1 MLCIIQKKAVTLQ
14 SFCKRKQ
21 RSYNKMKYNYEYE
34 IKYQE
39 VDGEKKLRLFN
50 LENYLLEVAGT
61 VADDLGFGIAALHP
75 RGLTWILTRLSVEM
89 YELPTHCQQVRFET
103 WIESNSHMLSTR
115 DFRIYAKPSEFSHQ
129 PSDEWIL
136 IGQCKSV
143 WAVLDLEKREIVNI
157 FDDPMFAD
165 CVDGEVIEM
174 SRVRMT
180 TIPEP
185 TGCETHKVVYSD
197 IDYNGHCNSCRY
209 LQAMT
214 DAYLPDYYGKK
225 VRLDI
230 NYSKE
235 AIAGETLQT
244 LYLVTPDG
252 VQYQLK
258 NEAGETSCSAKI
270 SIS

>member
-1 MLCIIQKKAVTLQ
+1 MKY
-14 SFCKRKQ
+14 
-21 RSYNKMKYNYEYE
+21 SYNYE

-39 VDGEKKLRLFN
+39 VDGKKKLRLFN

-61 VADDLGFGIAALHP
+61 VADELGFGIANLHP
-75 RGLTWILTRLSVEM
+75 KGLTWILTRLSVEM
-89 YELPTHCQQVRFET
+89 YELPTHCEKVRFET
-103 WIESNSHMLSTR
+103 WIESNAHMLSTR
-115 DFRIYAKPSEFSHQ
+115 DFRIYSGDK
-129 PSDEWIL
+129 L

-143 WAVLDLEKREIVNI
+143 WAVLDLAKREIVNI
-157 FDDPMFAD
+157 FDDPIFEG
-165 CVDGEVIEM
+165 CVDGEVLDM
-174 SRVRMT
+174 PRVRMT

-185 TGCETHKVVYSD
+185 TGCAPHKVVYSD

-214 DAYLPDYYGKK
+214 DTYLPDYYGKK

-235 AIAGETLQT
+235 AMLGETLQT
-244 LYLVTPDG
+244 NYLITEDG
-252 VQYQLK
+252 VQYQQK

-270 SIS
+270 TIND

>member
-1 MLCIIQKKAVTLQ
+1 
-14 SFCKRKQ
+14 
-21 RSYNKMKYNYEYE
+21 MKYNYEYE

-39 VDGEKKLRLFN
+39 VDGRKKLRLFN

-61 VADDLGFGIAALHP
+61 VADELGFGIAVLHP

-89 YELPTHCQQVRFET
+89 EELPTHCERIRIET
-103 WIESNSHMLSTR
+103 WIEGNAHMLSTR
-115 DFRIYAKPSEFSHQ
+115 DFRIYSGER
-129 PSDEWIL
+129 L

-157 FDDPMFAD
+157 FDDPMFED
-165 CVDGEVIEM
+165 CIDGEVIDM
-174 SRVRMT
+174 ARVRMT

-185 TGCETHKVVYSD
+185 TGVAPHTVVYSD

-235 AIAGETLQT
+235 AMLGETLQT
-244 LYLVTPDG
+244 NYLETEDG
-252 VQYQLK
+252 VQYQQK

-270 SIS
+270 TVYGNTRK

>member
-1 MLCIIQKKAVTLQ
+1 
-14 SFCKRKQ
+14 
-21 RSYNKMKYNYEYE
+21 MKYSYEYE

-39 VDGEKKLRLFN
+39 VDGRKRLRLFN

-61 VADDLGFGIAALHP
+61 VADELGFGIAVLHP

-89 YELPTHCQQVRFET
+89 YELPTHCERVRFET
-103 WIESNSHMLSTR
+103 WIESNAHMLSTR
-115 DFRIYAKPSEFSHQ
+115 NFRIYSG
-129 PSDEWIL
+129 DRL
-136 IGQCKSV
+136 IGICKTV
-143 WAVLDLEKREIVNI
+143 WAILDLQKREIVNY
-157 FDDPMFAD
+157 FDDPIFENAI
-165 CVDGEVIEM
+165 DGEVLEM
-174 SRVRMT
+174 PRVRMT

-185 TGCETHKVVYSD
+185 TGSMPHKIVYSD

-235 AIAGETLQT
+235 AMLGEEMQIY
-244 LYLVTPDG
+244 YLVTDDG
-252 VQYQLK
+252 AQYQMK
-258 NEAGETSCSAKI
+258 NEAGETSCSAKL
-270 SIS
+270 SIGDW

>member
-1 MLCIIQKKAVTLQ
+1 
-14 SFCKRKQ
+14 
-21 RSYNKMKYNYEYE
+21 MKYNYEYE

-61 VADDLGFGIAALHP
+61 VADELGFGIAALHP

-89 YELPTHCQQVRFET
+89 YKLPTHCEKVRFET
-103 WIESNSHMLSTR
+103 WIESNAHMLSTR
-115 DFRIYAKPSEFSHQ
+115 NFRIY
-129 PSDEWIL
+129 SDDKL

-143 WAVLDLEKREIVNI
+143 WAVLNVAKREIVNI
-157 FDDPMFAD
+157 FDDPMFAN
-165 CVDGEVIEM
+165 CVDGEVIDM
-174 SRVRMT
+174 PRIRMT

-185 TGCETHKVVYSD
+185 TGIVPHKVVYSD

-235 AIAGETLQT
+235 AMLGEELQT
-244 LYLVTPDG
+244 LYLVTEDG
-252 VQYQLK
+252 VQYQQK
-258 NEAGETSCSAKI
+258 NTHGETSCSAKL
-270 SIS
+270 SIYDL

>member
-1 MLCIIQKKAVTLQ
+1 
-14 SFCKRKQ
+14 
-21 RSYNKMKYNYEYE
+21 MKYNYEYE

-61 VADDLGFGIAALHP
+61 VADELGFGIANLHP
-75 RGLTWILTRLSVEM
+75 KGLTWILTRLSVEM
-89 YELPTHCQQVRFET
+89 YKLPTHCEKVRFET
-103 WIESNSHMLSTR
+103 WIESNAHMLSTR
-115 DFRIYAKPSEFSHQ
+115 DFRIYSGDK
-129 PSDEWIL
+129 L

-157 FDDPMFAD
+157 FDDPMFEG

-174 SRVRMT
+174 NRIRMT

-185 TGCETHKVVYSD
+185 TGIVPHKVVYSD

-214 DAYLPDYYGKK
+214 DAYLPAYYGKK

-230 NYSKE
+230 NYQKE
-235 AIAGETLQT
+235 AMLGEELQT
-244 LYLVTPDG
+244 LYLVTEDG
-252 VQYQLK
+252 VQYQQK
-258 NEAGETSCSAKI
+258 NPHGETSCSAKI
-270 SIS
+270 TIL

>member
-1 MLCIIQKKAVTLQ
+1 MSKY
-14 SFCKRKQ
+14 
-21 RSYNKMKYNYEYE
+21 SYCYE

-39 VDGEKKLRLFN
+39 VDGERKLRLFN

-61 VADDLGFGIAALHP
+61 VADELGFGIANLHP

-89 YELPTHCQQVRFET
+89 YELPTHCEKVRFET
-103 WIESNSHMLSTR
+103 WVESNVHMLSTR
-115 DFRIYAKPSEFSHQ
+115 DFRIYSG
-129 PSDEWIL
+129 DRL
-136 IGQCKSV
+136 IGACKSV
-143 WAVLDLEKREIVNI
+143 WAVLDIEKREIVNI
-157 FDDPMFAD
+157 FDEPMFEG

-174 SRVRMT
+174 DRVRMT

-185 TGCETHKVVYSD
+185 TGCETHKVAYSD

-225 VRLDI
+225 IRLDI

-235 AIAGETLQT
+235 VMLGEELQT
-244 LYLVTPDG
+244 LYLVTPEG
-252 VQYQLK
+252 VQYQQK
-258 NEAGETSCSAKI
+258 NSHGETSCSAKI
-270 SIS
+270 SIKE

>member
-1 MLCIIQKKAVTLQ
+1 
-14 SFCKRKQ
+14 
-21 RSYNKMKYNYEYE
+21 MKYNYEYE

-39 VDGEKKLRLFN
+39 VDGKKRLRLFN

-61 VADDLGFGIAALHP
+61 VADELGFGIQVLHP

-89 YELPTHCQQVRFET
+89 YEMPTHCEKVRFET
-103 WIESNSHMLSTR
+103 WIENNVHMLSTR
-115 DFRIYAKPSEFSHQ
+115 NFRIYSGDK
-129 PSDEWIL
+129 L

-143 WAVLDLEKREIVNI
+143 WAVLDLEKREIVNC
-157 FDDPMFAD
+157 FDDTIFEG

-174 SRVRMT
+174 PRVRMT

-185 TGCETHKVVYSD
+185 TGSAPHKIVYSD

-214 DAYLPDYYGKK
+214 DAYLPNYYGKT

-235 AIAGETLQT
+235 AMLGETLMT
-244 LYLVTPDG
+244 NYLVTEDG
-252 VQYQLK
+252 VQYQQK
-258 NEAGETSCSAKI
+258 NENGETSCSAKI
-270 SIS
+270 TIL

>member
-1 MLCIIQKKAVTLQ
+1 
-14 SFCKRKQ
+14 
-21 RSYNKMKYNYEYE
+21 MKYNYEYE

-61 VADDLGFGIAALHP
+61 VADELGFGIANLHP

-89 YELPTHCQQVRFET
+89 YELPTHCEKVRFET
-103 WIESNSHMLSTR
+103 WIESNAHMLSTR
-115 DFRIYAKPSEFSHQ
+115 DFRIYSGDK
-129 PSDEWIL
+129 L

-157 FDDPMFAD
+157 FDDPMFEG

-174 SRVRMT
+174 NRVRMT

-185 TGCETHKVVYSD
+185 TGIVPHKVVYSD

-214 DAYLPDYYGKK
+214 DAYLPAYYGKK
-225 VRLDI
+225 VHLDI
-230 NYSKE
+230 NYQKE
-235 AIAGETLQT
+235 ALLGEELQT
-244 LYLVTPDG
+244 LYLVTEDG
-252 VQYQLK
+252 VQYQQK
-258 NEAGETSCSAKI
+258 NPHGETSCSAKI
-270 SIS
+270 TIL

>member
-1 MLCIIQKKAVTLQ
+1 
-14 SFCKRKQ
+14 
-21 RSYNKMKYNYEYE
+21 MKYNYEYE

-39 VDGEKKLRLFN
+39 VDGKKRLRLFN

-61 VADDLGFGIAALHP
+61 VADELGFGIQVLHP

-89 YELPTHCQQVRFET
+89 YEMPTHCEKVRFET
-103 WIESNSHMLSTR
+103 WIENNVHMLSTR
-115 DFRIYAKPSEFSHQ
+115 DFRIYSGDK
-129 PSDEWIL
+129 L

-143 WAVLDLEKREIVNI
+143 WAVLDLEKREIVNC
-157 FDDPMFAD
+157 FDDPIFEG

-174 SRVRMT
+174 PRVRMT

-185 TGCETHKVVYSD
+185 TGSAPHKIVYSD

-214 DAYLPDYYGKK
+214 DAYLPNYYGKT

-235 AIAGETLQT
+235 AMLGETLMT
-244 LYLVTPDG
+244 NYLVTEDG
-252 VQYQLK
+252 VQYQQK
-258 NEAGETSCSAKI
+258 NENGETSCSAKL
-270 SIS
+270 SIGDL

>member
-1 MLCIIQKKAVTLQ
+1 
-14 SFCKRKQ
+14 
-21 RSYNKMKYNYEYE
+21 MKYNYEYE

-39 VDGEKKLRLFN
+39 VDGKKRLRLFN

-61 VADDLGFGIAALHP
+61 VADELGFGIQVLHP

-89 YELPTHCQQVRFET
+89 YEMPTHCEKVRFET
-103 WIESNSHMLSTR
+103 WIENNVHMLSTR
-115 DFRIYAKPSEFSHQ
+115 NFRIYSGEK
-129 PSDEWIL
+129 L

-143 WAVLDLEKREIVNI
+143 WAVLHLEKREIVNC
-157 FDDPMFAD
+157 FDDPIFEG
-165 CVDGEVIEM
+165 CIDGEVIEM
-174 SRVRMT
+174 PRVRMT

-185 TGCETHKVVYSD
+185 TGCAPHKIVYSD

-235 AIAGETLQT
+235 AMLGETLMT
-244 LYLVTPDG
+244 NYLVTEDG
-252 VQYQLK
+252 VQYQQK

-270 SIS
+270 TIQ

>member
-1 MLCIIQKKAVTLQ
+1 
-14 SFCKRKQ
+14 
-21 RSYNKMKYNYEYE
+21 MKYNYEYE

-39 VDGEKKLRLFN
+39 VDAKKKLRLFN
-50 LENYLLEVAGT
+50 LENYILEVAGT
-61 VADDLGFGIAALHP
+61 VADELGFGIANLHP

-89 YELPTHCQQVRFET
+89 YELPTHCQKVRFET
-103 WIESNSHMLSTR
+103 WIESNAHMLSTR
-115 DFRIYAKPSEFSHQ
+115 NFRIYSGDK
-129 PSDEWIL
+129 L

-157 FDDPMFAD
+157 FDDPMFED

-174 SRVRMT
+174 ARVRMT

-185 TGCETHKVVYSD
+185 TGCVAHKVAYSD

-230 NYSKE
+230 NYQKE
-235 AIAGETLQT
+235 AMLGENLQT
-244 LYLVTPDG
+244 LYLVAPDG

-270 SIS
+270 TIAG

>member
-1 MLCIIQKKAVTLQ
+1 
-14 SFCKRKQ
+14 
-21 RSYNKMKYNYEYE
+21 MKYSYDYE

-39 VDGEKKLRLFN
+39 VDGKKRLRLFN
-50 LENYLLEVAGT
+50 MENYLLEVAGT
-61 VADDLGFGIAALHP
+61 VADELGFGIQVLHP
-75 RGLTWILTRLSVEM
+75 RGVTWILTRLSVEM
-89 YELPTHCQQVRFET
+89 YELPTHCEKVRFET
-103 WIESNSHMLSTR
+103 WIESNAHMLSTR
-115 DFRIYAKPSEFSHQ
+115 DFRIYSGDK
-129 PSDEWIL
+129 L

-157 FDDPMFAD
+157 FDDPIFD
-165 CVDGEVIEM
+165 GCVDGEVLDM
-174 SRVRMT
+174 PRVRMT

-185 TGCETHKVVYSD
+185 TGCVPHKVVYSD

-235 AIAGETLQT
+235 AMLGETLQT
-244 LYLVTPDG
+244 NYLVTEDG
-252 VQYQLK
+252 AQYQQK

-270 SIS
+270 TIND

>member
-1 MLCIIQKKAVTLQ
+1 
-14 SFCKRKQ
+14 
-21 RSYNKMKYNYEYE
+21 MKYSYEYE

-39 VDGEKKLRLFN
+39 VDGRKRLRLFN

-61 VADDLGFGIAALHP
+61 VADELGFGIAVLHP

-89 YELPTHCQQVRFET
+89 YELPTHCERVRFET
-103 WIESNSHMLSTR
+103 WIESNAHMLSTR
-115 DFRIYAKPSEFSHQ
+115 DFRIYSG
-129 PSDEWIL
+129 DRL
-136 IGQCKSV
+136 IGICKTV
-143 WAVLDLEKREIVNI
+143 WAILDLQKREIVNY
-157 FDDPMFAD
+157 FDDPIFENAI
-165 CVDGEVIEM
+165 DGEALEM
-174 SRVRMT
+174 PRVRMT

-185 TGCETHKVVYSD
+185 TGSMPHKIVYSD

-235 AIAGETLQT
+235 AMLGEEMQIY
-244 LYLVTPDG
+244 YLVTDDG
-252 VQYQLK
+252 VQYQMK
-258 NEAGETSCSAKI
+258 NEAGETSCSAKL
-270 SIS
+270 SIGDF

>member
-1 MLCIIQKKAVTLQ
+1 
-14 SFCKRKQ
+14 
-21 RSYNKMKYNYEYE
+21 MKYNYEYE

-61 VADDLGFGIAALHP
+61 VADELGSGIAALHP

-89 YELPTHCQQVRFET
+89 YELPTHCQKVRFET
-103 WIESNSHMLSTR
+103 WIESNAHMLSTR
-115 DFRIYAKPSEFSHQ
+115 NFRIYSGDK
-129 PSDEWIL
+129 L

-157 FDDPMFAD
+157 FDDPMFEG
-165 CVDGEVIEM
+165 CVDGEVIDM
-174 SRVRMT
+174 PRVRMT

-185 TGCETHKVVYSD
+185 TGIVPHKVVYSD

-230 NYSKE
+230 NYQKE
-235 AIAGETLQT
+235 AMLGEELQT
-244 LYLVTPDG
+244 LYLVTEDG
-252 VQYQLK
+252 VQYQQK
-258 NEAGETSCSAKI
+258 NSHGETSCSAKI
-270 SIS
+270 TLL

>member
-1 MLCIIQKKAVTLQ
+1 
-14 SFCKRKQ
+14 
-21 RSYNKMKYNYEYE
+21 MKYNYEYE

-61 VADDLGFGIAALHP
+61 VADELGFGIANLHP

-89 YELPTHCQQVRFET
+89 YELPTHCEKVRFET
-103 WIESNSHMLSTR
+103 WIESNAHMLSTR
-115 DFRIYAKPSEFSHQ
+115 DFRIYSGDK
-129 PSDEWIL
+129 L

-157 FDDPMFAD
+157 FDDPMFEG

-174 SRVRMT
+174 NRIRMT

-185 TGCETHKVVYSD
+185 TGIVPHKVVYSD

-214 DAYLPDYYGKK
+214 DAYLPAYYGKK

-230 NYSKE
+230 NYQKE
-235 AIAGETLQT
+235 AMLGEELQT
-244 LYLVTPDG
+244 LYLVTEDG
-252 VQYQLK
+252 VQYQQK
-258 NEAGETSCSAKI
+258 NPHGETSCSAKI
-270 SIS
+270 TIL

>member
-1 MLCIIQKKAVTLQ
+1 MHNSKKSTNFALDFSDNCI
-14 SFCKRKQ
+14 
-21 RSYNKMKYNYEYE
+21 MKYNYEYE

-61 VADDLGFGIAALHP
+61 VADELGFGIAALHP

-89 YELPTHCQQVRFET
+89 YELPTHCEKVRFET
-103 WIESNSHMLSTR
+103 WIESNAHMLSTR
-115 DFRIYAKPSEFSHQ
+115 NFRIYSGDK
-129 PSDEWIL
+129 L

-143 WAVLDLEKREIVNI
+143 WAVLDLAKREIVNI
-157 FDDPMFAD
+157 FDDPMFAN

-174 SRVRMT
+174 NRIRMT

-185 TGCETHKVVYSD
+185 TGIVPHKVVYSD

-230 NYSKE
+230 NYQKE
-235 AIAGETLQT
+235 AMLGEELQT
-244 LYLVTPDG
+244 LYLVTEDG
-252 VQYQLK
+252 VQYQQK
-258 NEAGETSCSAKI
+258 NSHGETSCSAKI
-270 SIS
+270 TIL

>member
-1 MLCIIQKKAVTLQ
+1 
-14 SFCKRKQ
+14 
-21 RSYNKMKYNYEYE
+21 MKYNYEYE

-61 VADDLGFGIAALHP
+61 VADELGFGIANLHP

-89 YELPTHCQQVRFET
+89 YELPTHCEKVRFET
-103 WIESNSHMLSTR
+103 WIESNAHMLSTR
-115 DFRIYAKPSEFSHQ
+115 DFRIYSGDK
-129 PSDEWIL
+129 L

-157 FDDPMFAD
+157 FDDPMFEG

-174 SRVRMT
+174 NRIRMT

-185 TGCETHKVVYSD
+185 TGIVPHKVVYSD

-214 DAYLPDYYGKK
+214 DAYLPAYYGKK

-230 NYSKE
+230 NYQKE
-235 AIAGETLQT
+235 AMLGEELQT
-244 LYLVTPDG
+244 LYLVTEDG
-252 VQYQLK
+252 VQYQQK
-258 NEAGETSCSAKI
+258 NPHGETSCSAKI
-270 SIS
+270 TVL

>member
-1 MLCIIQKKAVTLQ
+1 
-14 SFCKRKQ
+14 
-21 RSYNKMKYNYEYE
+21 MKYNYEYE

-61 VADDLGFGIAALHP
+61 VADDLGFGIQVLHP

-89 YELPTHCQQVRFET
+89 YELPTHCQKVRFET
-103 WIESNSHMLSTR
+103 WIESNAHMLSTR
-115 DFRIYAKPSEFSHQ
+115 NFRIYKQGSEE
-129 PSDEWIL
+129 EWIL

-143 WAVLDLEKREIVNI
+143 WAVLDLEKREIVNC
-157 FDDPMFAD
+157 FDDPMFEG

-174 SRVRMT
+174 PRVRMT

-185 TGCETHKVVYSD
+185 TGCEVHKVVYSD

-214 DAYLPDYYGKK
+214 DAYLPAYYGRK

-235 AIAGETLQT
+235 AMLGETLQT
-244 LYLVTPDG
+244 CYLVTEEG
-252 VQYQLK
+252 VQYQQK

-270 SIS
+270 TMN